1 MRYIQRII
9 RYRAHKLFRRPSW
22 KMATY
27 GLVQK
32 KIWEDLPRHISHVYG
47 GVYGSIFLDWKHCV
61 IAQHFIMSLHS
72 CLILLSLLLD
82 RSFNTVQLFVLW
94 FNKFCFISKS
104 LHYYLILVVAL
115 VTTLPF
121 ISGHHSTFI
130 MPKFSCRLDVCHTG
144 GAWALVVYTA
154 CLSRRRAWA
163 LVFNAASLSRK
174 RAWALVFNAAA
185 CHAGGAW
192 ALVVNTS
199 RLSHRRGVG
208 SVVRTTRL
216 SRLLLLH

>member
-1 MRYIQRII
+1 MRRLAQ
-9 RYRAHKLFRRPSW
+9 AHKSCLWR
-22 KMATY
+22 
-27 GLVQK
+27 G
-32 KIWEDLPRHISHVYG
+32 IWVNISRLEALRYC
-47 GVYGSIFLDWKHCV
+47 STL
-61 IAQHFIMSLHS
+61 IMSLHS

-144 GAWALVVYTA
+144 GAWALMVYTA
-154 CLSRRRAWA
+154 RLSRRRAWA

-174 RAWALVFNAAA
+174 MAWALVFNAAA
-185 CHAGGAW
+185 CHAGGACALVVNAVRLSRRRAW
-192 ALVVNTS
+192 ALVVTAA
-199 RLSHRRGVG
+199 RLSRRRGVG
-208 SVVRTTRL
+208 SNG
-216 SRLLLLH
+216 